1 MVGFLVGGEEDQE
14 EWFSACHSG
23 CPAPR
28 EESDAVGGT
37 TLVFVISS
45 AVTVR

>member
-1 MVGFLVGGEEDQE
+1 MFGFLVGGEEDQE
-14 EWFSACHSG
+14 CPSACPSA

-28 EESDAVGGT
+28 EESDAVGET
-37 TLVFVISS
+37 RLVFVISS